1 MTTKAPRK
9 YWHLDSDGR
18 VSPQAND
25 QDWQVVAADKDRIDP
40 GARYLFCA
48 PSFLF
53 PVNSTARALNL
64 EIIPTAS
71 STGNSIFGKRRR

>member
-1 MTTKAPRK
+1 MTTKTARQ

-48 PSFLF
+48 PSLLF
-53 PVNSTARALNL
+53 PVNSTARALHL
-64 EIIPTAS
+64 ELVPPAATTA
-71 STGNSIFGKRRR
+71 NSIFGKRRR